1 MNSQCLPIH
10 VSVIVDVEGESEES
24 GVEAGIDGAEASEDE
39 SEVNDHESEVT
50 EVRSEF
56 EEPYA
61 EVFGDDAEVV
71 EVDSE
76 FGEFGEFGEFEAEI
90 CEYGSVTEAILTIK
104 EIKEA
109 NIALEIVIKLHK
121 KRSRYGFINYILPA
135 TQTKSK
141 ALTKTFIFCR
151 LDQLKM
157 KEKES
162 VKRCNCS
169 QATKLS
175 VKFQEKAIN

>member
-39 SEVNDHESEVT
+39 SEVNDHESEVS

-121 KRSRYGFINYILPA
+121 KRLYSNILPA